1 MGDAMARKAGRYLAP
16 LALLATA
23 GAIFLVVRAHV
34 AAPTKSGTTT
44 SAITGGA
51 GGLIHSPRLPTT
63 RKRTPKFYVVR
74 AGNTLSGIA
83 ARTGVSMITI
93 EHLNPGLNASA
104 LQTGQRLRLRR

>member
-1 MGDAMARKAGRYLAP
+1 MARKAGRFLAP

-34 AAPTKSGTTT
+34 GTTKPGTTT

-51 GGLIHSPRLPTT
+51 GGGLIQSPRLPS
-63 RKRTPKFYVVR
+63 KHKKTPKFYTVK
-74 AGNTLSGIA
+74 AGNTLSGISA
-83 ARTGVSMITI
+83 KTGVSMATI
-93 EHLNPGLNASA
+93 EHLNPGVNPSA